1 MHHWV
6 GVRLHAESMRAL
18 PAQCADSVL
27 RNRSCSALAAM
38 IAQSSL
44 STLDLSYNPIG
55 EAGTRMLVGA
65 LASDTSIHTC
75 VDCAYSL

>member
-1 MHHWV
+1 MD
-6 GVRLHAESMRAL
+6 G
-18 PAQCADSVL
+18 
-27 RNRSCSALAAM
+27 SCSALAAM

-44 STLDLSYNPIG
+44 STLDVSYNPIG

-75 VDCAYSL
+75 VDCAYSLLSRCTHRTIAP